1 MSIPIR
7 LNKVLKELNISLDR
21 AIEFLSSKKIIIEP
35 RPNSKIDEETYK
47 LLLTEFQT
55 DKSDKDKLEEINT
68 QKKKEL
74 EEKQI
79 IEEQIEEKTLETLN
93 IVEETSEE
101 TESKTDISDPV
112 QEKFEKEEE
121 KNDSVDS
128 AKIQTNF
135 QKLTG
140 LKKTGEVIDL
150 DSIKKKE
157 DQVEESKKRRRKR
170 ISKDVSQPKD
180 FANKF
185 SKDNKSKNLNQK
197 VEPTDDEIQKQIR
210 ETLEKLQGK
219 SSKSKGAKYRKDKRD
234 QHKLKSDEELA
245 QQAEESK
252 IIKITEFITVGEIA
266 TLMEI
271 TSNDIISAC
280 MSLGIMVTMNQ
291 RLDAETL
298 SVVADE
304 FGFELDFVKT
314 DIEEKKEELQAED
327 DLENLRERPP
337 IVTVMGHV
345 DHGKTSLLDYIRKSS
360 VVDDESGGIT
370 QHIGA
375 YSVSVNSKKI
385 TFLDTPGHEAF
396 TAMRARGAQITD
408 IVIVVIAADDNIM
421 PQTKEAIS
429 HAQAGGV
436 PIIFAINKIDKEGAN
451 PEKVKESLASM
462 NLIVEDW
469 GGKIQSQDISAISGT
484 GIDQLLEK
492 VILEAEIMDLKANP
506 NRLSSGAI
514 LEAYLDKGRG
524 YVSTVLVQNGSLRIG
539 DYILAGKT
547 SGKVKAMF
555 DESGN
560 SLEVAKPSTPVSV
573 LGLDGAPQA
582 GDQFKVLEDE
592 KEAKQIAA
600 KRTQLV
606 REQSVRTQKHLTL
619 DEIGRRIAIGDFQEF
634 NVIIKGDVDG
644 SVEALT
650 DSFQNLSTE
659 EIQVNIIFKAVGA
672 ITESD
677 VLLASASDAVIIGF
691 NVKPT
696 QSARKLSDKE
706 QIDIRSY
713 SIIYDAIN
721 DLKDAME
728 GMLSP
733 EMKEENTGEA
743 EVRDIFKISRI
754 GTIAGC
760 MVTSGKII
768 RNASVKVLRGD
779 EQVFDGKLLSLKRF
793 KDDVKE
799 VAKGYDC
806 GIQINDFNDLE
817 VGDLI
822 KCYQEIAVKKKL

>member
-1 MSIPIR
+1 M
-7 LNKVLKELNISLDR
+7 
-21 AIEFLSSKKIIIEP
+21 
-35 RPNSKIDEETYK
+35 
-47 LLLTEFQT
+47 
-55 DKSDKDKLEEINT
+55 
-68 QKKKEL
+68 
-74 EEKQI
+74 
-79 IEEQIEEKTLETLN
+79 
-93 IVEETSEE
+93 
-101 TESKTDISDPV
+101 
-112 QEKFEKEEE
+112 
-121 KNDSVDS
+121 
-128 AKIQTNF
+128 
-135 QKLTG
+135 
-140 LKKTGEVIDL
+140 EV
-150 DSIKKKE
+150 S
-157 DQVEESKKRRRKR
+157 
-170 ISKDVSQPKD
+170 
-180 FANKF
+180 
-185 SKDNKSKNLNQK
+185 
-197 VEPTDDEIQKQIR
+197 
-210 ETLEKLQGK
+210 
-219 SSKSKGAKYRKDKRD
+219 
-234 QHKLKSDEELA
+234 
-245 QQAEESK
+245 
-252 IIKITEFITVGEIA
+252 
-266 TLMEI
+266 
-271 TSNDIISAC
+271 SNDIISAC

-314 DIEEKKEELQAED
+314 DIEEEKEEIEEED
-327 DLENLRERPP
+327 DSENLKERSP

-360 VVDDESGGIT
+360 VTEDESGGIT

-451 PEKVKESLASM
+451 PDKVKESLASM
-462 NLIVEDW
+462 NLVVEDW
-469 GGKIQSQDISAISGT
+469 GGKIQSQDISALSGK
-484 GIDQLLEK
+484 GIDELLEK
-492 VILEAEIMDLKANP
+492 VLLEAEIMDLKANP
-506 NRLSSGAI
+506 DKLSTGTI

-524 YVSTVLVQNGSLRIG
+524 YVSTVLVQNGSLKIG

-560 SLEVAKPSTPVSV
+560 SLEVAQPSTPVSV

-659 EIQVNIIFKAVGA
+659 EIQVNIIFKGVGA

-677 VLLASASDAVIIGF
+677 VLLASASDAIIIGF

-696 QSARKLSDKE
+696 QSARKLSEKE

-743 EVRDIFKISRI
+743 EVRDTFKISRI

-760 MVTSGKII
+760 MVTSGKIL
-768 RNASVKVLRGD
+768 RNSSVRVVRGD
-779 EQVFDGKLLSLKRF
+779 EQIFEGKLLSLKRF